1 MPWTILLPTPV
12 PLGTVATAFSDGTFA
27 MTVVGG
33 VTPAVVDVSTASG
46 SATLVYQVERTG
58 NVVTVT
64 AIDVTTASGMASLS
78 AGLAVGAKVKVYGI
92 PQANGSLSA
101 YVLAYFSGTDPMS

>member
-1 MPWTILLPTPV
+1 
-12 PLGTVATAFSDGTFA
+12 

-33 VTPAVVDVSTASG
+33 VTPAVVDVSTTSG
-46 SATLVYQVERTG
+46 SATLVYQVERSG

-64 AIDVTTASGMASLS
+64 AIDVSTASGMASLS

-92 PQANGSLSA
+92 PQVNGSLSA
-101 YVLAYFSGTDPMS
+101 YVLAYFGGTEPIS